1 VSQQAAAETFSRQGF
16 VPARAVLSPAECHD
30 VLLRLPADLGEGA
43 GSRDLLSLACC
54 QSLVACLRFRLG
66 EMLERD
72 AVAIQCT
79 YFKKSRDC
87 NWLVPLHQDLSVPVA
102 ERVGGEHLTGWSSKQ
117 GVLYVQ
123 PPVDLL
129 ARLVAVRLHLD
140 PCTEDDGPLRVVP
153 GSHREGVL
161 SPEAVAG
168 IGRVRGSVTCMARA
182 GEALVMRP
190 LLLHASSKA
199 SGASLRRV
207 LHFLFAPAQASH
219 GLRWQT
225 ADLIPLKIFT

>member
-1 VSQQAAAETFSRQGF
+1 MLQQAAAESFSRQGF

-30 VLLRLPADLGEGA
+30 ILLRLPADLGEGA

-54 QSLVACLRFRLG
+54 QSLVARLRCRLG
-66 EMLERD
+66 ELLERD

-102 ERVGGEHLTGWSSKQ
+102 ERVAGEHLTGWSCKQ
-117 GVLYVQ
+117 GTLFVQ
-123 PPVDLL
+123 PPAALL
-129 ARLVAVRLHLD
+129 ERIVAVRLHLD

-153 GSHREGVL
+153 GSHRDGIL
-161 SPEAVAG
+161 SPQAVAG
-168 IGRVRGSVTCMARA
+168 TRRASVNCLARA
-182 GEALVMRP
+182 GDALVMRP

-199 SGASLRRV
+199 SGTSLRRV
-207 LHFLFAPAQASH
+207 LHFLFAPAQPPH
-219 GLRWQT
+219 GLRWHI
-225 ADLIPLKIFT
+225 AA